1 MSNSTIIQKW
11 EGERSVTS
19 LITFI
24 LLLCTP
30 PSPIHLDVALFWQ
43 SVEWFFSFFFYRRRM
58 MKKGGVIYMP
68 SLLSKALNLSHLIT
82 HIPRVA
88 NGPCLSSPGTA
99 RAWHG
104 RTVPSARHT
113 CQGLGPGTARADE
126 PGRASLFLLK
136 KF

>member
-88 NGPCLSSPGTA
+88 NGPCLAQPRHGPCLAWAYRAVGTTHLPGLRPGHGTCR
-99 RAWHG
+99 RA
-104 RTVPSARHT
+104 
-113 CQGLGPGTARADE
+113 GPC
-126 PGRASLFLLK
+126 
-136 KF
+136 